1 MSDISTTAKVTLA
14 VNGEQAKKMIDDLK
28 TGIDGARKEL
38 ERLEKAKANPKDIE
52 KARKNVRELEKQLR
66 EAQSATEGVR
76 NVLQNLDKVSLR
88 ELEKT
93 LKTLNKQFKDAKQG
107 SEAYEILAERIRT
120 VKEQIS
126 SVRDELQNAPEIS
139 GWSKFFDWAD
149 KIWPAFDI
157 ASRTY
162 HSAVS
167 AMKEYVDAFAGM
179 DQEMA
184 SVSKYTGMA
193 TADVNALNE
202 EFKKMDTRTSREDL
216 NRLAQEAGRLGKQ
229 SVEDVM
235 GFVRAADK
243 INVALDDLGDGATLT
258 LSKLTGIF
266 GDEERL
272 GTEKALLS
280 VGSVINELSQN
291 CSASAPYIAEFA
303 SRLGGVG
310 AQAKMTSQQI
320 MAYAAVMDANN
331 QKVEAS
337 STALSQIIVRLYQD
351 PAKYAKV
358 AGMDVKKFSE
368 LVKTDMNA
376 ALLEFL
382 DTLSKAGGMD
392 ALSPMFKDMGE
403 NGSRAIS
410 ALSTLAANIDTVRS
424 QQEVA
429 NQAFSEAVSI
439 DKEFAVQNN
448 TSAASLDKCKN
459 AAHELQVELGQQL
472 YPLMIHMLNSGRAV
486 VSGITTTVKFLLEYK
501 KAIIVLT
508 TSILAYTAAANA
520 SAIATKSMTLWTA
533 AVTKAKAAWQAFSIA
548 LKANPIGLAVAA
560 VTALVGALV
569 SLKMKTDEYK
579 KSMDAAMKSA
589 TSFAEES
596 RREIK
601 EIDTLFGKLDA
612 AKKGTE
618 QYKKAK
624 DEIISKYSVYLKG
637 LINEKGEITNLAE
650 AYERLTFA
658 AQKSAQARGIA
669 SAKDSLNSAFYQ
681 EVDETTEKIRK
692 RLEQLGMNERDLTRI
707 ITSISQAM
715 ASGNDIPIETRREIM
730 AFERANNNWY
740 DGMIGRDSAM
750 GLVHDLRRKQ
760 TDNKTRNAKLDSMD
774 NRFFQTMSDDDLQ
787 KQIDAIRNSMTGT
800 LAPSGG
806 NLVQVKLDVSGDAKK
821 TFDKVV
827 DIYGG
832 KASLPSNKPLAT
844 GDSKSTLEKYDV
856 KPPSADDGNVYL
868 SKETAQSVLKELMYE
883 QSQRAASSASGES
896 LDTDPSGGYTS
907 TSLSEKERKKQER
920 EAKAAA
926 AKEKAEFKKGLDDI
940 KGMRAKA
947 ETEAMADRSAGLINY
962 SEYIERMR
970 EAEVKYY
977 EDASEHYKKYGL
989 EEDEDHL
996 TLLKKKQE
1004 ADDKY
1009 CRERVALNKE
1019 AIERIAAIEER
1030 DIEARHRALE
1040 NPTLSDDLAY
1050 KEELLTL
1057 RYNKLM
1063 DLQKLLKEFNLQGSK
1078 EWEEYEMQLQDLL
1091 HADQTE
1097 KQKLF
1102 MEKVAEFQK
1111 KFDKMSVAEKYKLEY
1126 DALETLYKNKKISEE
1141 QYRKWLKGLQE
1152 QEKKE
1157 LPGQSSSNSNEMNAQ
1172 AAMARYAKQ
1181 KKELNEAKNRG
1192 QIDEKE
1198 YEIRLRRIGGDLRD
1212 NLIEPLKN
1220 AKSEWVSLMTTMID
1234 SWMDFAD
1241 AIKGNNSK
1249 PLESLQK
1256 GIEATAAVM
1265 SASFA
1270 MATQFIEADLKI
1282 QTAAIEKRYDK
1293 EIKLAEGNSYRVAK
1307 LEKEKEDEIAKRK
1320 NEANRKMFAMQV
1332 VQAVAQTATNAL
1344 NAYGS
1349 AAAIPVVGHVLAPIA
1364 AAMAVAAGAVQI
1376 AAIKKQQQAS
1386 EAQGYSKGGFTKK
1399 GAVNEPAGVVH
1410 AGEWV
1415 ASQKLLAN
1423 PVARPLIEALD
1434 YAQRTNTIGRLRA
1447 EDVSR
1452 SITAPETVSRIADG
1466 SPSAAVVASVLS
1478 SNADVIDRL
1487 TQRLEEPFVT
1497 INTVT
1502 GDAGSK
1508 KAQDD
1513 YLKLMRNKAPKS
1525 RKNANIY

>member
-28 TGIDGARKEL
+28 TGLDGARKEL
-38 ERLEKAKANPKDIE
+38 ERLQKAKANPKDIE

-76 NVLQNLDKVSLR
+76 DVLQNLDKVSLR

-107 SEAYEILAERIRT
+107 TEAYEILAERIKS
-120 VKEQIS
+120 VKEQIKD
-126 SVRDELQNAPEIS
+126 VRDELSHSENAWGRFLE
-139 GWSKFFDWAD
+139 WAD
-149 KIWPAFDI
+149 GIWPVFDMS
-157 ASRTY
+157 SRIGG
-162 HSAVS
+162 SAIS
-167 AMKEYVDAFAGM
+167 KLRELTEEFATM

-184 SVSKYTGMA
+184 NVRKFTGM
-193 TADVNALNE
+193 TEEEVKSLND
-202 EFKKMDTRTSREDL
+202 EFKKIDTRSSREEL
-216 NRLAQEAGRLGKQ
+216 NRLAQEAGRLGKT
-229 SVEDVM
+229 SEEDIL

-243 INVALDDLGDGATLT
+243 INVALDDLGEGATLR
-258 LSKLTGIF
+258 LSKITGIF
-266 GDEERL
+266 GDEEKY
-272 GTEKALLS
+272 GTEQSLLK
-280 VGSVINELSQN
+280 VGSVINDLSQN
-291 CSASAPYIAEFA
+291 CSASAPYIAEFT
-303 SRLGGVG
+303 SRLGGIG

-320 MAYAAVMDANN
+320 MAYAAVMDAN
-331 QKVEAS
+331 QQQVEAS

-358 AGMDVKKFSE
+358 AGMDVKKFSD

-376 ALLEFL
+376 ALIEFL
-382 DTLSKAGGMD
+382 DTLNKAGGMD
-392 ALSPMFKDMGE
+392 VLSPMFKDMGE
-403 NGSRAIS
+403 TGANAIKS
-410 ALSTLAANIDTVRS
+410 LSVLASKIDQVKT

-429 NQAFSEAVSI
+429 NESFKKGTSVGE
-439 DKEFAVQNN
+439 EFAVQNN
-448 TSAASLDKCKN
+448 TIQASLDKAQKEVAELRVEMGERLMPIMTHVLNSQSAIIRICMEAPKYISENKATITTLVAAIGLWTAALN
-459 AAHELQVELGQQL
+459 ANIISSKIRMAIMKAYNVLAATTRTLTLALSVAYNTLTGNITMATAATKLMNGAMKASIFGVIATAIALVIAKMIDYREKVTEAAKAQRQMREEQEKWRKGLTDIDRQSAEYAQKEKARLDSLYKAATDQTKSQKERINAVNELKKQYPEYFNKLSTECIMLGQ
-472 YPLMIHMLNSGRAV
+472 A
-486 VSGITTTVKFLLEYK
+486 K
-501 KAIIVLT
+501 KQYDDLT
-508 TSILAYTAAANA
+508 TSIIKAANA
-520 SAIATKSMTLWTA
+520 RAANDKIAELGSEKLDHEMSEDKINEDIRKKTARRDNVQSTFDQASAMADKWKTREIDFKEYNRQVLIRNTAMVELRELNEEIAALIKKRNEDRDKIREISSAQSDLSRKYGVDIDAAIAGSNDNNTETP
-533 AVTKAKAAWQAFSIA
+533 QAS
-548 LKANPIGLAVAA
+548 
-560 VTALVGALV
+560 
-569 SLKMKTDEYK
+569 
-579 KSMDAAMKSA
+579 
-589 TSFAEES
+589 
-596 RREIK
+596 
-601 EIDTLFGKLDA
+601 
-612 AKKGTE
+612 
-618 QYKKAK
+618 
-624 DEIISKYSVYLKG
+624 
-637 LINEKGEITNLAE
+637 
-650 AYERLTFA
+650 
-658 AQKSAQARGIA
+658 
-669 SAKDSLNSAFYQ
+669 
-681 EVDETTEKIRK
+681 
-692 RLEQLGMNERDLTRI
+692 
-707 ITSISQAM
+707 
-715 ASGNDIPIETRREIM
+715 
-730 AFERANNNWY
+730 
-740 DGMIGRDSAM
+740 
-750 GLVHDLRRKQ
+750 
-760 TDNKTRNAKLDSMD
+760 
-774 NRFFQTMSDDDLQ
+774 
-787 KQIDAIRNSMTGT
+787 
-800 LAPSGG
+800 
-806 NLVQVKLDVSGDAKK
+806 
-821 TFDKVV
+821 
-827 DIYGG
+827 
-832 KASLPSNKPLAT
+832 
-844 GDSKSTLEKYDV
+844 
-856 KPPSADDGNVYL
+856 
-868 SKETAQSVLKELMYE
+868 
-883 QSQRAASSASGES
+883 
-896 LDTDPSGGYTS
+896 GYTS
-907 TSLSEKERKKQER
+907 TVLSEKERKKQER

-962 SEYIERMR
+962 SEYIERML

-977 EDASEHYKKYGL
+977 DDASEHYKKYGL
-989 EEDEDHL
+989 KEDEDHL

-1019 AIERIAAIEER
+1019 AIERIATIEER

-1063 DLQKLLKEFNLQGSK
+1063 DLQKLLKESNLQGSK

-1349 AAAIPVVGHVLAPIA
+1349 AAAIPVVGHILAPIA

-1399 GAVNEPAGVVH
+1399 GAVDEPAGVVH

-1434 YAQRTNTIGRLRA
+1434 YAQRTNTIGQLRA

-1452 SITAPETVSRIADG
+1452 SITASETVSRIADG